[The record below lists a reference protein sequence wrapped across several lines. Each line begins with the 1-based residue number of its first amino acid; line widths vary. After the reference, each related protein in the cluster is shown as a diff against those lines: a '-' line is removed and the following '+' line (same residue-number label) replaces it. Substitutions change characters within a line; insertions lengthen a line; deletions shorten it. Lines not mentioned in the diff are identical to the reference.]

1 MPRRVSVFIF
11 GLVFLMAD
19 VCSQQLSHQVMV
31 PAAGI
36 VISGGTHYTHTIG
49 EPAILILASEE
60 KLLTEG
66 FQQPR
71 VKMQIGTK
79 PDGNGV
85 NAYPNP
91 VKDIIWIEL
100 FGDFSR
106 TFNITIINIYGLEV
120 FREELSFTGKFW
132 YKDYRS
138 VADLKPGFYLIRF
151 ISKDGTINRTIKV
164 EKM

>member
-1 MPRRVSVFIF
+1 MCKRGAIIVFWMIF
-11 GLVFLMAD
+11 LLAD
-19 VCSQQLSHQVMV
+19 AISQQLSHQVMV

-36 VISGGTHYTHTIG
+36 VVSGGRHYTHTIG
-49 EPAILILASEE
+49 EPAVLALASEE
-60 KLLTEG
+60 NLLTEG

-71 VKMQIGTK
+71 VKMQTGTK

-106 TFNITIINIYGLEV
+106 TFTISIINIYGLEV
-120 FREELSFTGKFW
+120 YREKLSFTDQYW

-138 VADLKPGFYLIRF
+138 VADLKPGMYLIRF
-151 ISKDGTINRTIKV
+151 ISTDGKIYRTIKV